1 MTLSHVFIIAAS
13 LLGAFIMLLLLG
25 ELIWR
30 VFYVIGM
37 RCRQIMIA
45 TLAAVEIFLTRALI
59 GIINPGT
66 WNAGAEEYKINWW
79 HPTNWIGYIR
89 TQYLGDVY
97 KRKVYGRNK
106 GSGNG

>member
-1 MTLSHVFIIAAS
+1 MTLSHVFMIAAS

-30 VFYVIGM
+30 VFYVIAM
-37 RCRQIMIA
+37 RCRQILIA

-66 WNAGAEEYKINWW
+66 WKTGEDYKINWW
-79 HPTNWIGYIR
+79 HPTNWLGYIR

-97 KRKVYGRNK
+97 GRKVYGRRRNK
-106 GSGNG
+106 GTR